1 MALALQSMQAFGSS
15 EACGILVCQS
25 GIELATPA
33 LQGMVGLPTRE
44 VPMFWTSSEAL
55 GAGGVPRAQWRRGA
69 GKPRQLGPLDRPY
82 LTRPPHCPLQNPI
95 ITQFF
100 PTLLLWCFSA
110 LLPTIVYYS
119 AFFEAHWTR

>member
-1 MALALQSMQAFGSS
+1 MRPW
-15 EACGILVCQS
+15 
-25 GIELATPA
+25 EL
-33 LQGMVGLPTRE
+33 
-44 VPMFWTSSEAL
+44 
-55 GAGGVPRAQWRRGA
+55 GGPRAQWRRGA
-69 GKPRQLGPLDRPY
+69 GKPHQLGPLDHPC
-82 LTRPPHCPLQNPI
+82 LTHPPCCPLQNPI